1 MIPIGRRDHG
11 RGCDACYFRIQYI
24 PKLGLALW
32 KYKID
37 PRESRRLLRLAVS
50 VDGRHALCLLSDPK
64 IGSGAN
70 RWIPRG
76 IGQGVFFG
84 PLEIKII
91 SL

>member
-1 MIPIGRRDHG
+1 M
-11 RGCDACYFRIQYI
+11 
-24 PKLGLALW
+24 

-70 RWIPRG
+70 QSRVASAE
-76 IGQGVFFG
+76 VFFG
-84 PLEIKII
+84 PDLN
-91 SL
+91 